1 MPRPRKLITISRIE
15 GLSDGR
21 DKRLVDDFTG
31 EVLPDPQAGPRA
43 SAFDIL
49 DQANR
54 NKAVAQRAML
64 AKVAPKLYG
73 LSPIIHKPFQRRV

>member
-1 MPRPRKLITISRIE
+1 MPRPRKVITVSRIE
-15 GLSDGR
+15 GLSDGQDR
-21 DKRLVDDFTG
+21 RLVDDFTG

-54 NKAVAQRAML
+54 DKATAQRAML
-64 AKVAPKLYG
+64 VKVAPKLCG
-73 LSPIIHKPFQRRV
+73 LLPIPHKPFTRRV